1 MRIMMIDYYELANIS
16 NTFDHNFIKYRRDK
30 MLLIEKYLNKITPH
44 LAKAKAIGKFN
55 Y

>member
-1 MRIMMIDYYELANIS
+1 MRIMMIDYYELSNIS
-16 NTFDHNFIKYRRDK
+16 NTFDDNFIKYERDK
-30 MLLIEKYLNKITPH
+30 MLLLEKYLNKITPY